1 MKIKDLKG
9 CGTALVTPF
18 TSNGELDEKALAR
31 LVSFQIEAG
40 IDFLVPCGTTGENPT
55 LTPDEHQRVVGLV
68 VKNAQ
73 GKVPVIAGAGGY
85 DTKSVIAMAR
95 KLSELGADAILSV
108 TPYYNKPT
116 QEGLFQHYR
125 TIAESVD
132 LPILLYNVPGRTS
145 VNLMP
150 DTVLRLSE
158 IPSIIGIKEASG
170 HIGQIGELAVKAPP
184 DFRIISG
191 DDPNTLP
198 MMAMGASGVISVISN
213 QVPEEV
219 VRLTH
224 LCLEGK
230 FREAMGI
237 QKRLFDLMQCDFIET
252 NPVPVK
258 TGLSMMGLIEET
270 VRLPLV
276 PMHPSNREKLYQCLK
291 KLSLVQ

>member
-1 MKIKDLKG
+1 MEIKDLKG

-18 TSNGELDEKALAR
+18 TLKGKLDENALKR

-55 LTPDEHQRVVGLV
+55 LTSDEHQRIVELV
-68 VKNAQ
+68 VENAG

-85 DTKSVIAMAR
+85 DTKSVIIMAR
-95 KLSELGADAILSV
+95 KLSKLGADAILSV

-116 QEGLFQHYR
+116 QEGLYQHYR
-125 TIAESVD
+125 MIAESVD
-132 LPILLYNVPGRTS
+132 LPIILYNVPGRTS
-145 VNLMP
+145 VNLLP
-150 DTVLRLSE
+150 ETVLRLSE

-170 HIGQIGELAVKAPP
+170 HIGQIGELAVKAPS
-184 DFRIISG
+184 DFKIISG

-198 MMAMGASGVISVISN
+198 MMAMGAVGVISVISN
-213 QVPEEV
+213 QVPEAV
-219 VRLTH
+219 IRLTH
-224 LCLEGK
+224 LCLGRK
-230 FREAMGI
+230 FREAMEI
-237 QKRLFDLMQCDFIET
+237 QRSLFDLMRYNFIET

-291 KLSLVQ
+291 DLSLIQ